1 MPATDTEVNQVYDW
15 MTKWIGDREE
25 RISRAAAEAVR
36 LSKAPWQRYGGRGD
50 EDALV
55 YLDDAAENVE
65 TSVSV
70 QLDQLLGDLIGAL
83 AEAGF
88 QPEGGEA

>member
-1 MPATDTEVNQVYDW
+1 MVKTDDKVNVVYDW
-15 MTKWIGDREE
+15 MTRFIGDREE
-25 RISRAAAEAVR
+25 GIARAAAEAVR
-36 LSKAPWQRYGGRGD
+36 LSKAPWSRYGGRGD

-55 YLDDAAENVE
+55 YLDDAMGNVE

-88 QPEGGEA
+88 KPEGGEA